1 MNNTD
6 AEFRRTVWYA
16 TATPRP
22 PPQSLAGDIAVDVAV
37 VGAGFTGLTSALH
50 MARRGVRVAV
60 LEAGAIGAGASGL
73 NAGFVV
79 PNLAKADP
87 ATVLARLGAERG
99 RRLLEGVAGGA
110 DRVFETI
117 RTHAI
122 DCDAVRSGWLQ
133 PAHSEAA
140 CAALEAR
147 VEFWRSLGRPVER
160 LDATEVAACTSV
172 QGYRAALLD
181 RSGGS
186 LHPLNYLYGLAR
198 AATEA
203 GATIY
208 EQTPVR
214 VADRQN
220 GGWRLCCSKTCVAA
234 DRVIIATN
242 ATGPG
247 VARRLARTVVPLN
260 VYQIATE
267 PMPADIVRRIAP
279 QRQPMSDMRS
289 NLFTYRLDRDD
300 RLISGGMAI
309 FPFGAHR
316 RMAHAIVVR
325 LAAELRL
332 PGVPKVT
339 HVWRGT
345 AAMTPDFLPHLYEF
359 GPGMVGGI
367 GCNGRGIAA
376 TAMLG
381 EVLADAACGTPLADL
396 PVPLASSRP
405 LPLHGLA
412 GVAASA
418 ALAHARWQDWRAGAG

>member
-1 MNNTD
+1 MNDTHS
-6 AEFRRTVWYA
+6 EFRKTVWYA
-16 TATPRP
+16 TAAPRP
-22 PPQSLAGDIAVDVAV
+22 PAQRLAADVTVDVAV
-37 VGAGFTGLTSALH
+37 IGAGFTGLTAALH
-50 MARRGVRVAV
+50 LARRGVRVAV
-60 LEAGAIGAGASGL
+60 LEAAEIGAGASGL

-87 ATVLARLGAERG
+87 TTVLDRLGTERG
-99 RRLLEGVAGGA
+99 RRLLERVAHGA
-110 DRVFETI
+110 DQVFDTI

-122 DCDAVRSGWLQ
+122 DCDATQTGWLQ
-133 PAHSEAA
+133 PAHSDAA
-140 CAALEAR
+140 CAILEAR
-147 VEFWRSLGRPVER
+147 VAFWQSLGRPVAR
-160 LDATEVAACTSV
+160 LDAAEVAACT
-172 QGYRAALLD
+172 GMHRYRAALLD

-186 LHPLNYLYGLAR
+186 IHPLNYLYGLAS
-198 AATEA
+198 AAAGA
-203 GATIY
+203 GATIH
-208 EQTPVR
+208 EHAPVR
-214 VADRQN
+214 DAERQN
-220 GGWRLCCSKTCVAA
+220 GRWRLRCDTARIAA

-242 ATGPG
+242 ATDRG
-247 VARRLARTVVPLN
+247 VARRLARTVVPLH

-267 PMPADIVRRIAP
+267 PMPAEVVRRIAP
-279 QRQPMSDMRS
+279 HRQPMSDMRS

-309 FPFGAHR
+309 VPIGAHR
-316 RMAHAIVVR
+316 RMARAIVAR

-332 PGVPKVT
+332 PTVPNVA

-381 EVLADAACGTPLADL
+381 EVLADAACGTPLDDL

-405 LPLHGLA
+405 LPLHRFAGLA
-412 GVAASA
+412 VSA
-418 ALAHARWQDWRAGAG
+418 ALAQARWQDWRAGAA